1 MSYSDKLQEINDTY
15 TQIKDNIQ
23 KKYDKVMGE
32 IVKLDEKIRNIEN
45 NEKVQNSKQ
54 WINEQV
60 TKIQNKIS
68 EKKKKLEEWL
78 NKQLEKAQKWV
89 DGVMEII
96 KEKIAEMIA
105 SMLKALAGI

>member
-1 MSYSDKLQEINDTY
+1 MSYNDKLQEINDTY

-23 KKYDKVMGE
+23 RKYDKVMSE
-32 IVKLDEKIRNIEN
+32 IVKLDEKMRNIKN

-60 TKIQNKIS
+60 TKIQTKIN
-68 EKKKKLEEWL
+68 EKKEKLEKWL